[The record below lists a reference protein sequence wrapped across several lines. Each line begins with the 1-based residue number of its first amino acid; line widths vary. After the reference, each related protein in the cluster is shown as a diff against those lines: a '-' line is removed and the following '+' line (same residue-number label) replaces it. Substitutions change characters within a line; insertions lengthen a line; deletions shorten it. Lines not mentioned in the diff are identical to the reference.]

1 MGGEIRIVQLGKH
14 LLVELFGC
22 KPEIIDNEKFLEK
35 ILVEGLLEAGSKIL
49 GKFFY
54 KFQPQG
60 VTGVIAIAESHLTI
74 HTWPE
79 KGYAALD
86 IFTCGSRMDPW
97 KVYKRVIGEIKPS
110 AAKVLE
116 LGRGPLTKP
125 KIVEEILVR

>member
-1 MGGEIRIVQLGKH
+1 
-14 LLVELFGC
+14 LVELFNC

-35 ILVEGLLEAGSKIL
+35 ILVESLLEAGSRIL

-79 KGYAALD
+79 KSYAALD
-86 IFTCGSRMDPW
+86 IFTCGTKIDPW
-97 KVYKRVIGEIKPS
+97 KVYKKIVKEIKPG
-110 AAKVLE
+110 AVKVLE

-125 KIVEEILVR
+125 RVVEEILVR